1 MKSDI
6 EIATST
12 KMASIKSVAKK
23 ANIKDKYL
31 EQYGKYKAKINL
43 DIYEELKDKED
54 GKLILVTA
62 INPTKYGEGKTTT
75 TIGLSEAF
83 KVMGV
88 NAILALR
95 EPSLGPVFG
104 IKGGAAG
111 GGYAQVLPMEDI
123 NLHFTGDFHALT
135 TINNLISACIDNEL
149 YWGNELNIDPSKI
162 VWKRCLDLNDRC
174 LRKVSVGDDGKSGVK
189 RNDGFNITVA
199 SEVMAAFCLCE
210 SLEDFATMLDEAIV
224 AYTYDDKVVKVK
236 DLNIKGSIK
245 VLAKDAIKPNLV
257 QTLNHAPVLIHGGPF
272 ANIAHGC
279 NSLIATKLGLKLA
292 DYCVTEAGFGCDLGG
307 EKFFDI
313 KCRKG
318 NLKPSAVVVVATIRA
333 LKHHGGCLDITK
345 EDLSSLEKGFANLD
359 KHVEN
364 VKKFGVPFVVGIN
377 KFHSDTKKEISLLI
391 EYCKEKGYPVELN
404 ESFAK
409 GGKGAIALANKVIEL
424 TEEQSN
430 FNYIYKTQDSL
441 EDKIASI
448 AKEIYGAS
456 GVNYSEKALEDISK
470 IRKNG
475 LDKDLLVCM
484 AKTPMSLSDN
494 DKLIGRPE
502 GFEINVKEVRISNS
516 VKFLVVLTGNVLTMP
531 GLSKDCAA
539 HKIKM
544 DENGKIEGLF

>member
-75 TIGLSEAF
+75 TIGLAEAF

>member
-1 MKSDI
+1 
-6 EIATST
+6 
-12 KMASIKSVAKK
+12 
-23 ANIKDKYL
+23 
-31 EQYGKYKAKINL
+31 
-43 DIYEELKDKED
+43 
-54 GKLILVTA
+54 
-62 INPTKYGEGKTTT
+62 
-75 TIGLSEAF
+75 
-83 KVMGV
+83 
-88 NAILALR
+88 
-95 EPSLGPVFG
+95 
-104 IKGGAAG
+104 
-111 GGYAQVLPMEDI
+111 
-123 NLHFTGDFHALT
+123 
-135 TINNLISACIDNEL
+135 
-149 YWGNELNIDPSKI
+149 
-162 VWKRCLDLNDRC
+162 
-174 LRKVSVGDDGKSGVK
+174 
-189 RNDGFNITVA
+189 
-199 SEVMAAFCLCE
+199 
-210 SLEDFATMLDEAIV
+210 
-224 AYTYDDKVVKVK
+224 
-236 DLNIKGSIK
+236 
-245 VLAKDAIKPNLV
+245 
-257 QTLNHAPVLIHGGPF
+257 
-272 ANIAHGC
+272 
-279 NSLIATKLGLKLA
+279 
-292 DYCVTEAGFGCDLGG
+292 
-307 EKFFDI
+307 
-313 KCRKG
+313 
-318 NLKPSAVVVVATIRA
+318 VVVATIRA

-430 FNYIYKTQDSL
+430 FNYIYKTEDSL